1 MPLAAALADIV
12 LKLPSARV
20 ICVGDV
26 MLDRFV
32 HGKVDR
38 ISPEAPIPIIHI
50 KEEQSMLG
58 GAGNVVRNLV
68 ALGASS
74 AFMSV
79 LGEDRAGSEVMTL
92 LGSESSVENFIG
104 VQPDRR
110 TSVKTRFVAGSQQL
124 LRADDETVAP
134 LESYDADR
142 LVEDVRSQIKT
153 AGALVLSDYGKGV
166 LDTGMAGIL
175 IRLGRETGVPV
186 IVDPK
191 GRDYTRY
198 EGATLLTPNRK
209 ELAEASG
216 MPADS
221 DEEVVAACRR
231 IIETCGVDNVLATR
245 SQDGMT
251 LVTQDGAVEHM
262 SAEAREVFDVSGAGD
277 TVVATLAAALAVGA
291 DLSSACRLSNLA
303 AGVVVGRVGTAA
315 VPRNDL
321 LAAAHHLEVSA
332 SESKVVSLD
341 EARELAGKWRRRG
354 LRIGF
359 TNGCFDLLHPGHI
372 SLLRQARQACD
383 RLIIGLNS
391 DASVSRLKG
400 PTRPVQSEMA
410 RATVL
415 ASLASVD
422 LVVLFGQDTPID
434 VIRTLLP
441 DVLVK
446 GADYT
451 VDTVVGAD
459 LVQANGGRVVLAKLE
474 DGFSTTATIARLSE
488 KSSGE

>member
-1 MPLAAALADIV
+1 MSVAAVLAEIV
-12 LKLPSARV
+12 TRLSRARV
-20 ICVGDV
+20 LCAGDV

-32 HGKVDR
+32 HGVVER
-38 ISPEAPIPIIHI
+38 ISPEAPIPVLRV
-50 KEEQSMLG
+50 KEERVMLG

-92 LGSESSVENFIG
+92 LARETSVDNFIG
-104 VQPDRR
+104 VQPERR

-124 LRADDETVAP
+124 LRADEETIAALAP
-134 LESYDADR
+134 YDANR
-142 LVEDVRSQIKT
+142 LVEDTRGEIGRV
-153 AGALVLSDYGKGV
+153 GALVLSDYGKGV
-166 LDTGMAGIL
+166 LEQGVAEAL
-175 IRLGRETGVPV
+175 IALGREAGVPI

-198 EGATLLTPNRK
+198 RGATVLTPNRK
-209 ELAEASG
+209 ELSEATD
-216 MPADS
+216 MPATT
-221 DEEVVAACRR
+221 DEEVVAACRK
-231 IIETCGVDNVLATR
+231 IIETCGVETVLATR

-251 LVTQDGAVEHM
+251 LVTKDGRVEHM
-262 SAEAREVFDVSGAGD
+262 PAEAREVFDVSGAGD
-277 TVVATLAAALAVGA
+277 TVVATLAAALAAGA
-291 DLSSACRLSNLA
+291 DLSSACHLSNLA
-303 AGVVVGRVGTAA
+303 AGIVVGRVGTAA
-315 VPRNDL
+315 VPHADL
-321 LAAAHHLEVSA
+321 LAAAHHLEVGA
-332 SESKVVSLD
+332 SESKVVSLE
-341 EARELAGKWRRRG
+341 EAREVVDKWRRQGHRV
-354 LRIGF
+354 GF
-359 TNGCFDLLHPGHI
+359 TNGCFDLLHPGHV
-372 SLLRQARQACD
+372 SLLRQSRQACD
-383 RLIIGLNS
+383 RLIVGLNS

-422 LVVLFGQDTPID
+422 LVVIFNEDTPLKL
-434 VIRTLLP
+434 IRALLP

-459 LVQANGGRVVLAKLE
+459 IVQANGGRVMLAKLE
-474 DGFSTTATIARLSE
+474 DGFSTTSTIARLT
-488 KSSGE
+488 KN